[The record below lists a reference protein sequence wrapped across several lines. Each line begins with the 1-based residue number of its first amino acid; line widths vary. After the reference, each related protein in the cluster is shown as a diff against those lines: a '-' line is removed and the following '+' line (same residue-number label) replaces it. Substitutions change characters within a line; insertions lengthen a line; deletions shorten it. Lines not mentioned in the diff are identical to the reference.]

1 MGFFDLFR
9 RKPHIDTERL
19 VVNLTENGL
28 DVNGVRIILPCN
40 IDALKHIFGHARE
53 TVHPAMF
60 GREKTYNYTW
70 DKLGIY
76 CYSSGGSVVHNISV
90 RMNGEADLSYSP
102 ASLFQGIYTINGEN
116 WFDVMKNGETQW
128 LEDEGIRVPIFKQT
142 TLGKY
147 SVISEF
153 TNEDTSDGTTESSSD
168 LKNIEVE
175 IH

>member
-9 RKPHIDTERL
+9 RKPHIDTQRL

-28 DVNGVRIILPCN
+28 DVNGVHIILPCN

-76 CYSSGGSVVHNISV
+76 CYSSINRVSI
-90 RMNGEADLSYSP
+90 RKEWNGQKIFRNTSS
-102 ASLFQGIYTINGEN
+102 G
-116 WFDVMKNGETQW
+116 VMFIG
-128 LEDEGIRVPIFKQT
+128 VF
-142 TLGKY
+142 Y
-147 SVISEF
+147 YHV
-153 TNEDTSDGTTESSSD
+153 
-168 LKNIEVE
+168 
-175 IH
+175 